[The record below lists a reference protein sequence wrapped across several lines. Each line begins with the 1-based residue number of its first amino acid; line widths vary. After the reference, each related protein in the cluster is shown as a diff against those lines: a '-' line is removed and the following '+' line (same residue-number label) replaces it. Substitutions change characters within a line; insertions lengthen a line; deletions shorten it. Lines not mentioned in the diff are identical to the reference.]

1 MADGLGMLEEL
12 LAQQFM
18 NPLMFKGT
26 SGGFPPI
33 GPQAAPQQAAPP
45 MTPTEQQMMSMVQP
59 QPGQQQGPIGPPAPL
74 SIAGPGPQPN
84 AVPSPPIGA
93 PPLTGTERTLMGM
106 PQEAVPLPM
115 PRPAGAPGGALANAD
130 DGSNTPAAAMPVS
143 LAVPPPAPEP
153 SFLERLSAGAK
164 GFAPALMGAGAALQ
178 GDGGAMTQSIL
189 KEQRL
194 TAGGNQT
201 VAALR
206 AKGVPEADIQAAILN
221 PEMMKALINQNYGTG
236 SKERFTSTIIGRDRN
251 GQPIYGSF
259 NTQTGA
265 QTPFGNQGPKPD
277 ETAVA
282 DGVTGEE
289 FLQTL
294 DTPTRSRVKAIA
306 EGREP
311 YPAVSRAVDAARI
324 REAVRQYDPGFNTAD
339 YNSRLKTRQDF
350 TSGKSAQNLSAFNTA
365 IGHLESLYNSID
377 GLNNS
382 GQKWWNNIANPIAE
396 NTNPKF
402 AAKLQEF
409 QTARTAVADELTR
422 AFRGSGGNVHDIK
435 QWEAAI
441 NSASS
446 PIALKAAVRQA
457 AELLN
462 SRIAAVGDQYNR
474 GMNLTK
480 DPLDLLSPK
489 NAKAFRHMLEGD
501 KPSAD
506 AAPQRAAPAAPAAAA
521 PLPGAYVYDPATKK
535 LVRAQ

>member
-1 MADGLGMLEEL
+1 MADGLGILEEL

-18 NPLMFKGT
+18 NPLLFKGT
-26 SGGFPPI
+26 SGGFPPLP
-33 GPQAAPQQAAPP
+33 GAMPQQPP
-45 MTPTEQQMMSMVQP
+45 AMTPTERQMMSMVQG
-59 QPGQQQGPIGPPAPL
+59 QPAAGPAAPL
-74 SIAGPGPQPN
+74 SISGPGPQLSDR
-84 AVPSPPIGA
+84 PSPPVSEV
-93 PPLTGTERTLMGM
+93 PLTPPERTMMGL
-106 PQEAVPLPM
+106 PPDAIPLPR
-115 PRPAGAPGGALANAD
+115 PRPPGAPGGTLANAGD
-130 DGSNTPAAAMPVS
+130 DEDAIPAAAAPAS
-143 LAVPPPAPEP
+143 LVPPPPAAEP
-153 SFLERLSAGAK
+153 SLWDRLTSGAK
-164 GFAPALMGAGAALQ
+164 GIAPALLGAGAALQ
-178 GDGGAMTQSIL
+178 GDGGATTLSIL
-189 KEQRL
+189 KERR
-194 TAGGNQT
+194 TEAGGNQT

-221 PEMMKALINQNYGTG
+221 PVLMKALIDQNYGTG

-251 GQPIYGSF
+251 GQPIYGAF

-265 QTPFGNQGPKPD
+265 QTPFSNQGAKPD
-277 ETAVA
+277 ESAVT
-282 DGVTGEE
+282 DGLTGED
-289 FLQTL
+289 FIKTL
-294 DTPTRSRVKAIA
+294 DTPTANRVKAIA

-365 IGHLESLYNSID
+365 IGHLETLYDSID

-382 GQKWWNNIANPIAE
+382 GQKWWNKIANPIAE
-396 NTNPKF
+396 NTDPKF
-402 AAKLQEF
+402 AANLQKF

-446 PIALKAAVRQA
+446 PEALRAAVRQA

-462 SRIAAVGDQYNR
+462 SRIQAVGDQYNR

-501 KPSAD
+501 KPKPPTGPAPVAQGKTATGRTWSVIPD
-506 AAPQRAAPAAPAAAA
+506 ANP
-521 PLPGAYVYDPATKK
+521 
-535 LVRAQ
+535 